1 MFRFIS
7 HKFRFISPHPERNA
21 RRRTDKVGDVMKP
34 QLGLDRSTS
43 NQQPTGVHYVCR
55 YFEPFFA
62 SLRVD
67 IYFQAEPRRINMAPT
82 VVRIFFLWQPS
93 GVLPYHKVE
102 PKSAVGTRR
111 NHVYL
116 THALQKGVSP
126 PLPDEV
132 VDGERSRH

>member
-55 YFEPFFA
+55 YFEPFFRLTSRSHLFPGGTTKNQHGPYSRSNFF
-62 SLRVD
+62 SLATQRC
-67 IYFQAEPRRINMAPT
+67 P
-82 VVRIFFLWQPS
+82 
-93 GVLPYHKVE
+93 
-102 PKSAVGTRR
+102 
-111 NHVYL
+111 
-116 THALQKGVSP
+116 ALS
-126 PLPDEV
+126 
-132 VDGERSRH
+132 